1 MNKTSAL
8 SLHNAKHRRSSL
20 LFSAAFGLLGYA
32 KMLSNNFQNRSI
44 AAILGWEHFAAV
56 GFVWCKQVTVS

>member
-8 SLHNAKHRRSSL
+8 SLHDAKHRISSP
-20 LFSAAFGLLGYA
+20 FSAAFGLLGYA

-44 AAILGWEHFAAV
+44 AAILGWEHSAAV
-56 GFVWCKQVTVS
+56 GFVWCKQVTIS